1 MLRPKQWNN
10 SYEYKRILEIL
21 DEYWI
26 SQADEAE
33 VEITMHFLHRNGE
46 TQDKRIIWR
55 NPNIN
60 SMERNYRR

>member
-1 MLRPKQWNN
+1 MPRPRQWNN
-10 SYEYKRILEIL
+10 SYEYQRILEIL
-21 DEYWI
+21 EEYWI

-33 VEITMHFLHRNGE
+33 VEINMHFRHRSGA

-60 SMERNYRR
+60 IIERNY